1 MATLNV
7 VLGIMELSVMIYCA
21 YYFMSH
27 IERNIY
33 RAKWWYIAAFFVY
46 GMIIILGVIFRSTS
60 LSMVSGILYLAVMG
74 HFLFNSNMLYIV
86 YYAMFTLIGVLG
98 QSAILNLSALFIPSM
113 DINSALLMANIAL
126 MLKIVLYLLLTK
138 FMVFFVNRKKINKIN
153 KWQLISMYMVP
164 VWSVIFLLSLVQ
176 VGAVYIQL
184 YGITVIAVNIVLLLI
199 LDVYFIYLGGYIS
212 KSNELEKEL
221 QLYHQQNELQ
231 YKYYGDLEKKYQ
243 DSRKVL
249 HDMKNHLIA
258 VEQLYHMQ
266 ESDAGN
272 TYVKDMH
279 HMLNVLGERFY
290 TNHKILNIIL
300 NDKLSNAERDGI
312 DTAVEIGEVSLEF
325 MKDIDVTTVFAN
337 LLDNAIEAAKRVGE
351 HPYIRIK
358 MNYFNEFVVISIR
371 NSLLA
376 EGALISAQSGETHRS
391 RHIPKG
397 SHHNRK
403 GSRHMGYGLQNVKKT
418 LEKYNG
424 TVQTG
429 SSDCEFQVNITLPKP
444 ERR

>member
-1 MATLNV
+1 MAILNL
-7 VLGIMELSVMIYCA
+7 VLGITELGVMIYCA

-33 RAKWWYIAAFFVY
+33 RAKWWYIAAFFFY
-46 GMIIILGVIFRSTS
+46 GMIIILGVIFRNTI
-60 LSMVSGILYLAVMG
+60 LSMVAGIVYLAVMG

-86 YYAMFTLIGVLG
+86 YYALFTLIGVLG
-98 QSAILNLSALFIPSM
+98 QSAILNLSSLFIPSN

-126 MLKIVLYLLLTK
+126 TLKIILYLLLTK
-138 FMVFFVNRKKINKIN
+138 FMVFFVNRKKINRIN
-153 KWQLISMYMVP
+153 KWQLVSMYMVP

-184 YGITVIAVNIVLLLI
+184 YGITVIAVNIVLLLV

-231 YKYYGDLEKKYQ
+231 YKYYGELEKKYQ

-290 TNHKILNIIL
+290 TNHKMLNIIL
-300 NDKLSNAERDGI
+300 NDKLSNAKRDGI
-312 DTAVEIGEVSLEF
+312 YSVVEIGEVSLEF

-337 LLDNAIEAAKRVGE
+337 LLDNAIEAAKRVSE

-358 MNYFNEFVVISIR
+358 LNYFNEFVVISIR

-376 EGALISAQSGETHRS
+376 EGVMNAVQKDEEHRS
-391 RHIPKG
+391 RHRSKVG
-397 SHHNRK
+397 
-403 GSRHMGYGLQNVKKT
+403 RHMGYGLQNVKKT

-424 TVQTG
+424 TMQTG
-429 SSDCEFQVNITLPKP
+429 SSESEFQVNITLPIP
-444 ERR
+444 ESR

>member
-1 MATLNV
+1 MAILNL
-7 VLGIMELSVMIYCA
+7 VLGITELGVMIYCA

-33 RAKWWYIAAFFVY
+33 RAKWWYIASFFFY
-46 GMIIILGVIFRSTS
+46 GMIIILGVIFRNTI
-60 LSMVSGILYLAVMG
+60 LSMVAGIVYLAVMG

-86 YYAMFTLIGVLG
+86 YYALFTLIGVLG
-98 QSAILNLSALFIPSM
+98 QSAILNLSSLFIPSN

-126 MLKIVLYLLLTK
+126 TLKIILYLLLTK
-138 FMVFFVNRKKINKIN
+138 FMVFFVNRKKINRIN
-153 KWQLISMYMVP
+153 KWQLVSMYMVP

-184 YGITVIAVNIVLLLI
+184 YGITVIAVNIVLLLV

-231 YKYYGDLEKKYQ
+231 YKYYGELEKKYQ

-290 TNHKILNIIL
+290 TNHKMLNIIL
-300 NDKLSNAERDGI
+300 NDKLSNAKRDGI
-312 DTAVEIGEVSLEF
+312 YSVVEIGEVSLEF

-337 LLDNAIEAAKRVGE
+337 LLDNAIEAAKRVSE

-376 EGALISAQSGETHRS
+376 EGVMNAVQKDEEHRS
-391 RHIPKG
+391 RHRSKAG
-397 SHHNRK
+397 
-403 GSRHMGYGLQNVKKT
+403 GHMGYGLQNVKKT

-424 TVQTG
+424 TMQTG
-429 SSDCEFQVNITLPKP
+429 SSESEFQVNITLPIP
-444 ERR
+444 ESR

>member
-1 MATLNV
+1 MAILNL
-7 VLGIMELSVMIYCA
+7 VLGITELGVMIYCA

-33 RAKWWYIAAFFVY
+33 RAKWWYIASFFFY
-46 GMIIILGVIFRSTS
+46 GMIIILGVIFRNTI
-60 LSMVSGILYLAVMG
+60 LSMVAGIVYLAVMG

-86 YYAMFTLIGVLG
+86 YYALFTLIGVLG
-98 QSAILNLSALFIPSM
+98 QSAILNLSALFIPSN

-126 MLKIVLYLLLTK
+126 TLKIILYLLLTK
-138 FMVFFVNRKKINKIN
+138 FMVFFVNRKKINRIN

-231 YKYYGDLEKKYQ
+231 YKYYGELEKKYQ

-290 TNHKILNIIL
+290 TNHKMLNIIL
-300 NDKLSNAERDGI
+300 NDKLSNAKREGI
-312 DTAVEIGEVSLEF
+312 NTAVEIGEVSLEF

-337 LLDNAIEAAKRVGE
+337 LLDNAIEAAKRVSE

-371 NSLLA
+371 NSLLT
-376 EGALISAQSGETHRS
+376 EGVMNAIQRDEEHRS
-391 RHIPKG
+391 RHSFRAG
-397 SHHNRK
+397 
-403 GSRHMGYGLQNVKKT
+403 GHMGYGLQNVKKT

-424 TVQTG
+424 TMQIG
-429 SSDCEFQVNITLPKP
+429 SSESEFQVNITLPIP
-444 ERR
+444 ESR

>member
-1 MATLNV
+1 MAILNL
-7 VLGIMELSVMIYCA
+7 VLGISELSVMIYCA

-33 RAKWWYIAAFFVY
+33 RGKWWYFAAFFFY
-46 GMIIILGVIFRSTS
+46 GMIIILGVTFRNTIY
-60 LSMVSGILYLAVMG
+60 SMVAGIVYLAVMG

-86 YYAMFTLIGVLG
+86 YYALFTVIGVLG
-98 QSAILNLSALFIPSM
+98 QSAILNLSALFIPSN
-113 DINSALLMANIAL
+113 DIKSALLMANIAL
-126 MLKIVLYLLLTK
+126 TLKIVLYLLLTR
-138 FMVFFVNRKKINKIN
+138 FMVFFINRKKINRIN
-153 KWQLISMYMVP
+153 KWQLVSMYMVP

-231 YKYYGDLEKKYQ
+231 YKYYGELEKKYQ

-279 HMLNVLGERFY
+279 HMLNVLGEHFY
-290 TNHKILNIIL
+290 TNHKMLNIIL
-300 NDKLSNAERDGI
+300 NDKLSNAKRDGI
-312 DTAVEIGEVSLEF
+312 NSAVEIGEVSLEF

-337 LLDNAIEAAKRVGE
+337 LLDNAIEAAKRVSE

-376 EGALISAQSGETHRS
+376 EGVMNAIQRDEEHRS
-391 RHIPKG
+391 CHSCKAG
-397 SHHNRK
+397 
-403 GSRHMGYGLQNVKKT
+403 GHMGYGLQNVKKT

-424 TVQTG
+424 TMQTG
-429 SSDCEFQVNITLPKP
+429 SSESEFQVNITLPIP
-444 ERR
+444 ESR

>member
-1 MATLNV
+1 MAILNLI
-7 VLGIMELSVMIYCA
+7 LGIMELGVMIYCA

-27 IERNIY
+27 IERNIC
-33 RAKWWYIAAFFVY
+33 RAKWWYIAGFFVY
-46 GMIIILGVIFRSTS
+46 SMIIILGVIFRYSQ
-60 LSMVSGILYLAVMG
+60 LSMVAGIVYLAVLG
-74 HFLFNSNMLYIV
+74 HFLFNRNMQYLLY
-86 YYAMFTLIGVLG
+86 YLLFGLIGVLG
-98 QSAILNLSALFIPSM
+98 QSAVLNLSALFIPSN

-126 MLKIVLYLLLTK
+126 TLKIVLYLLLTK

-164 VWSVIFLLSLVQ
+164 VWSIIFLLSMVQ

-184 YGITVIAVNIVLLLI
+184 YGITVIVVNIILLLI

-272 TYVKDMH
+272 SYVKDMH
-279 HMLNVLGERFY
+279 HMLNVLGERSY
-290 TNHKILNIIL
+290 TNHKMLNIIL

-312 DTAVEIGEVSLEF
+312 HTAVEIGDVSLEF
-325 MKDIDVTTVFAN
+325 VKDIDVTTVFAN
-337 LLDNAIEAAKRVGE
+337 LLDNAIEAAKRVQE
-351 HPYIRIK
+351 HPYIRMK

-371 NSLLA
+371 NSLLV
-376 EGALISAQSGETHRS
+376 EGALNSANGADSSGRRHRT
-391 RHIPKG
+391 RG
-397 SHHNRK
+397 S
-403 GSRHMGYGLQNVKKT
+403 GHMGYGLQNVKKT

-424 TVQTG
+424 TMQTG
-429 SSDCEFQVNITLPKP
+429 SSKSEFQVNITLPIP
-444 ERR
+444 EREPESRL

>member
-1 MATLNV
+1 MAILNL
-7 VLGIMELSVMIYCA
+7 VLGISELSVMIYCA

-27 IERNIY
+27 IGRNIY
-33 RAKWWYIAAFFVY
+33 RAKWWYIAAFFFY
-46 GMIIILGVIFRSTS
+46 GMIIILGVIFRNTI
-60 LSMVSGILYLAVMG
+60 LSMVAGIVYLAVMG

-86 YYAMFTLIGVLG
+86 YYALFTLIGVLG
-98 QSAILNLSALFIPSM
+98 QSAILNLSALFIPSN

-126 MLKIVLYLLLTK
+126 TLKIILYLLLTK
-138 FMVFFVNRKKINKIN
+138 FMVFFVNRKKINRIN
-153 KWQLISMYMVP
+153 KWQLLSMYMVP

-231 YKYYGDLEKKYQ
+231 YKYYGELEKKYQ

-290 TNHKILNIIL
+290 TNHKMLNIIL
-300 NDKLSNAERDGI
+300 NDKLSNAKREGI
-312 DTAVEIGEVSLEF
+312 NTAVEIGEVSLEF

-337 LLDNAIEAAKRVGE
+337 LLDNAIEAAKRVSE

-371 NSLLA
+371 NSLLT
-376 EGALISAQSGETHRS
+376 EGVMNAIQRDEEHRS
-391 RHIPKG
+391 RHSFRAG
-397 SHHNRK
+397 
-403 GSRHMGYGLQNVKKT
+403 GHMGYGLQNVKKT

-424 TVQTG
+424 TMQIG
-429 SSDCEFQVNITLPKP
+429 SSESEFQVNITLPIP
-444 ERR
+444 ESR